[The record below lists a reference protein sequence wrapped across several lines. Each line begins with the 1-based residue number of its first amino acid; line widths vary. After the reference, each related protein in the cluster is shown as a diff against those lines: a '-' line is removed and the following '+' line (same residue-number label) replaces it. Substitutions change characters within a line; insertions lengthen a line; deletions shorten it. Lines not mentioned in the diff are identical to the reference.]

1 MQKLKLH
8 FDPNQ
13 EFQTDAIKSIVDL
26 FEGQPLK
33 AGEFE
38 FSIESVG
45 LLTPDGG
52 IGNQLKLGENQIL
65 QNLQSI
71 QKFNEIPESDKLDGM
86 HFSVEMETGTGKTYV
101 YLRTIYE
108 LNKKYGFK
116 KFVIVV
122 PSIAIREG
130 VLKNLEITFIP
141 FFYNM
146 FHPIFSIK
154 SIIILFLI

>member
-1 MQKLKLH
+1 MKLH

-86 HFSVEMETGTGKTYV
+86 RFGILQK
-101 YLRTIYE
+101 
-108 LNKKYGFK
+108 NKIKPRS
-116 KFVIVV
+116 KFRV
-122 PSIAIREG
+122 SA
-130 VLKNLEITFIP
+130 K
-141 FFYNM
+141 
-146 FHPIFSIK
+146 
-154 SIIILFLI
+154 